1 VEVDVHP
8 VDAMQLDLELF
19 AALAPE
25 RELQVA
31 EMVFSPLPHLLRNRP
46 HVNRPPPPPYLAKAS
61 AEAAE
66 DSPAKS
72 RNVAEPSCHSSFL
85 LNLCFRSTSSTPM
98 VCANLN
104 EKKISKA
111 RRARWHLLRLR
122 P

>member
-1 VEVDVHP
+1 VEVDVPP
-8 VDAMQLDLELF
+8 VDAMQFDLELF
-19 AALAPE
+19 VALALE

-31 EMVFSPLPHLLRNRP
+31 EMVFSPLPHLLRSRP
-46 HVNRPPPPPYLAKAS
+46 HVNRPPPLPYLAS